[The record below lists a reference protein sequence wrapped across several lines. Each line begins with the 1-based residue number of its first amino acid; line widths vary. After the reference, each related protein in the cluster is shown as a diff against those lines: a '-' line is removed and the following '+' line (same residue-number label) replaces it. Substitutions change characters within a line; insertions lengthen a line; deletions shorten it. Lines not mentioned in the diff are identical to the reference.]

1 MSAAIEDQFSSV
13 ESCQTLSTVPVAFSF
28 LLRSGNT
35 ELLSHQKIQAFPANI
50 SPLWLPCCS
59 SQRCCRCNPKR
70 SALLKDPCGSLSEKL
85 KLCWIC
91 TACSGWSGGITTDVS
106 EDDNQQQP
114 SETELENPEANESNK
129 FLVVYRWVGI
139 VHEVEGDPHSLRSDC
154 ADSVSLRVATHF
166 PPFQWPFPLRSGNT
180 ELLSHR
186 KIQAFPAK
194 ISPSWLP
201 CCSSQRC
208 CRCNPKRSAL
218 LKDSCGLVS

>member
-1 MSAAIEDQFSSV
+1 MKEAAQAVITYVF
-13 ESCQTLSTVPVAFSF
+13 QTLQCKKIVA
-28 LLRSGNT
+28 
-35 ELLSHQKIQAFPANI
+35 
-50 SPLWLPCCS
+50 
-59 SQRCCRCNPKR
+59 
-70 SALLKDPCGSLSEKL
+70 
-85 KLCWIC
+85 C
-91 TACSGWSGGITTDVS
+91 THH
-106 EDDNQQQP
+106 DNQQQS

-194 ISPSWLP
+194 ISPS
-201 CCSSQRC
+201 
-208 CRCNPKRSAL
+208 
-218 LKDSCGLVS
+218 